1 MRRIIHFGLI
11 GWVLV
16 SCTSCGQQAK
26 KREIV
31 QGHVTY
37 RGATLPGGT
46 IVFTPDVERGGDGPM
61 ATAEIKADGSYSLQ
75 TGSEAGAAS
84 GPYRVTI
91 ASQAP
96 IVPEASISAVV
107 LPQTYSD
114 PEKSGLKREVKAGEV
129 NVIDFHLD

>member
-1 MRRIIHFGLI
+1 MRRIVHFGLI

-16 SCTSCGQQAK
+16 SCASCGQQAK

-37 RGATLPGGT
+37 RGTILPGGT

-75 TGSEAGAAS
+75 TGSEPGAAS

-91 ASQAP
+91 ASEAP

-114 PEKSGLKREVKAGEV
+114 PEKSGLEARG
-129 NVIDFHLD
+129 